1 MIDVIGKL
9 LKVFMI
15 LPKRSLVKHLVVLMF
30 SRFDAPANTQLGMCI
45 FLTLFK
51 GGGGQTHVEKIQIS

>member
-15 LPKRSLVKHLVVLMF
+15 LPKRSLDKHLVVLMF
-30 SRFDAPANTQLGMCI
+30 SRFDAAANTQLGMCI
-45 FLTLFK
+45 F
-51 GGGGQTHVEKIQIS
+51 